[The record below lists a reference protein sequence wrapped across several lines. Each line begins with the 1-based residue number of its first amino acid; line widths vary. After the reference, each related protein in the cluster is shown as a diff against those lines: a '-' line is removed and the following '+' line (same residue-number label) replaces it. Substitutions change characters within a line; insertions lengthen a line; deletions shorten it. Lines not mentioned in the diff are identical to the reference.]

1 MKNSSSSKKYR
12 FFYHYFKQK
21 GKMTV
26 HYRKQCIVVK
36 DIVCYTA
43 CKTKWNKTQPQIV
56 MQGWAEKVLIEN
68 DTAYIY

>member
-1 MKNSSSSKKYR
+1 
-12 FFYHYFKQK
+12 
-21 GKMTV
+21 MTV

-36 DIVCYTA
+36 DIVCYAA